1 LGFAWNSSGNP
12 DPEPDPNFLASAG
25 IGLRFQLGDRLSAR
39 LDWGIPLVDV
49 DITSEEKS
57 LQEEG
62 VYFSVFYRIF

>member
-1 LGFAWNSSGNP
+1 
-12 DPEPDPNFLASAG
+12 LASAG

-62 VYFSVFYRIF
+62 LYFSVFYRIF